1 MTARDP
7 SSSPLS
13 SPLSPVD
20 SEVAEFLA
28 FFKEHLAGVQFPDVD
43 AETLD
48 DLAASAK
55 AQADELAALTERVRV
70 AREALH
76 QTQADL
82 RRLSERGLAY
92 VRVYADGNPDLAAA
106 ADQLALARDAQAGEN
121 SKPGRKRK
129 PRSKSKSKAKSKAK
143 SGAGDQPTG
152 ELPFA
157 SDESE
162 AA

>member
-1 MTARDP
+1 MSARDTLP
-7 SSSPLS
+7 TI
-13 SPLSPVD
+13 D
-20 SEVAEFLA
+20 SEIAEFME
-28 FFKEHLAGVQFPDVD
+28 FFAERLAGVKFPDVD
-43 AETLD
+43 AETLEK
-48 DLAASAK
+48 LAANAQE
-55 AQADELAALTERVRV
+55 QADELAELTERVRV

-76 QTQADL
+76 NTQADL

-92 VRVYADGNPDLAAA
+92 VRVYADGNPDLAQAA
-106 ADQLALARDAQAGEN
+106 ENLALARDAQAREG

-129 PRSKSKSKAKSKAK
+129 ARSKSKSKGKADK
-143 SGAGDQPTG
+143 GDQPTG